1 VIPLHDDN
9 PTTLRPV
16 VTVVLIAVCIVV
28 FLWQVSLPE
37 RAAFAATIG
46 YGAIPAVIFGH
57 AQLPPELTTVP
68 ALGTLLTS
76 MFLHGGW
83 LHLIGNMLYLWVF
96 GNNVEDSMGHGRFIV
111 FYGLCGIVAAL
122 AHAVQDVQS
131 TVPMIGASGAISGVL
146 GAYLLLYPRARILV
160 LVWLGIFVT
169 TLRVPAMVVLG
180 FWILLQ
186 FINLAVAAAAGDPG
200 GVAWMAHVGGFIAG
214 MVLLPVFKK
223 RHIPLFRS
231 RSGPWG

>member
-1 VIPLHDDN
+1 M
-9 PTTLRPV
+9 
-16 VTVVLIAVCIVV
+16 VTVVLIALCIVV

-37 RAAFAATIG
+37 RASFAATIG

-57 AQLPPELTTVP
+57 VELPTELAAVP

-96 GNNVEDSMGHGRFIV
+96 GNNVEDSMGHGRYIV
-111 FYGLCGIVAAL
+111 FYLLCGIAAAL
-122 AHAVQDVQS
+122 AHALQDVQS

-186 FINLAVAAAAGDPG
+186 FINLAVASAAGDPG